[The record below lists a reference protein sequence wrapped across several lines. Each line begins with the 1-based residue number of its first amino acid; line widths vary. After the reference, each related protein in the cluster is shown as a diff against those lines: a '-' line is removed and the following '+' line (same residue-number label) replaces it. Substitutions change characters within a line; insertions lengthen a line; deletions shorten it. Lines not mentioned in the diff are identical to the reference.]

1 MIILYTLVIMT
12 ISFHSVV
19 FIFIFI
25 VLLTPCIKFLN
36 SRRYIHKV
44 EWVDIADHTTDFS
57 QHSVVVLIPLIL
69 ISQDILNPAYFWVC
83 HAKNGYVVIAEVA
96 IR

>member
-1 MIILYTLVIMT
+1 MT
-12 ISFHSVV
+12 ISFHSVAFV
-19 FIFIFI
+19 FIFI
-25 VLLTPCIKFLN
+25 VLLTPYIKFLN
-36 SRRYIHKV
+36 KRRYIHKV
-44 EWVDIADHTTDFS
+44 EWDDIADHTTDFS

-69 ISQDILNPAYFWVC
+69 ISQDIIYPPYFWGC